1 MDKKLKEIIS
11 RVEQQAMVNW
21 AFDNEIGI
29 KVSTEDIQWLI
40 KQAEKISRVG
50 KALDSSNSIQKII
63 DIVNE

>member
-21 AFDNEIGI
+21 AFDYEIGI

-40 KQAEKISRVG
+40 KQAEKMSRVE
-50 KALDSSNSIQKII
+50 KTLDSSNGIQKII